1 MVCVDWAYD
10 MDERP
15 LDRLLELTWQLTE
28 ETDLEAALQHVA
40 DRALGL
46 LPADHT
52 AILLLDDTGEQL
64 VSRARAGRGET
75 DEVALD
81 IAKGLAGWVRD
92 TGRSARIGDVKQ
104 DARYGD
110 HDPGFPVRSLL
121 AVPMLVGGS
130 VAGVLAASSG
140 QEAIFTRRDEG
151 MLRLLANSA
160 TPNVD
165 RARQWRLGLAGQLE
179 HELSSPLRLRLAAE
193 LIDLGEV
200 GLTLDDAV
208 LRTGRYRQDVEA
220 CLAPMVRNGIV
231 EFDGSRYRVST
242 SMPPEVQK
250 RLTAF
255 VDEHADEVRRERHV
269 RHHLLGG
276 MIGVDPKM
284 QVVFELVRQVAR
296 IDVPVLIGGETG
308 TGKELVARAIHD
320 ISPRRKA
327 FFGAVNCATLT
338 ETLFESQVFGHVRGA
353 FTGAISDYVGLV
365 ERCDSGT
372 LFLDEVADLSL
383 QNQVK
388 LLRFLQE
395 GTFTRLGDPT
405 QRSSDYRLISATNRD
420 LEAMVAAGTFREDLY
435 YRLAVFPIRVPSLRE
450 RKGDLKYLAEAI
462 MEMHVQRFR
471 RAGGASPSITSEA
484 LAQLEKYN
492 WPGNVRELENVMM
505 RAMVMAGGGVVG
517 TEHLPEVELLSDV
530 PPESGVPPDDTGE
543 FQSLATLEDVQ
554 REHIN
559 RVLREQRG
567 NIKATAQLL
576 GISRTTLYK
585 KIRDMGIDAPV

>member
-1 MVCVDWAYD
+1 

-15 LDRLLELTWQLTE
+15 LDRLLELTWELTE

-40 DRALGL
+40 DGALEL

-52 AILLLDDTGEQL
+52 AILLLDDTGEKL
-64 VSRARAGRGET
+64 VSRARAGRGAT

-81 IAKGLAGWVRD
+81 FGKGLAEWVRD
-92 TGRSARIGDVKQ
+92 TGRSARIEDVRQ
-104 DARYGD
+104 DDRYGD
-110 HDPGFPVRSLL
+110 HDPGFPVCSLV
-121 AVPMLVGGS
+121 AVPMLVGGA

-140 QEAIFTRRDEG
+140 KEGVFTRRDEG
-151 MLRLLANSA
+151 LLRLLANSA

-165 RARQWRLGLAGQLE
+165 RARQWRIGLGGQLE

-200 GLTLDDAV
+200 GLTLDDAI

-231 EFDGSRYRVST
+231 EFDGSRYRMST
-242 SMPPEVQK
+242 TMPPDVYK
-250 RLTAF
+250 RLIAF

-308 TGKELVARAIHD
+308 TGKELVARAVHD

-353 FTGAISDYVGLV
+353 FTGAVSDYVGLV
-365 ERCDSGT
+365 ERCDGGT
-372 LFLDEVADLSL
+372 LFLDEVGDLSL

-395 GTFTRLGDPT
+395 GTFTRLGDPM

-471 RAGGASPSITSEA
+471 RAGGASPSITAEA

-530 PPESGVPPDDTGE
+530 PPESGIPPDDTGE
-543 FQSLATLEDVQ
+543 FTSLSTLEDIQ
-554 REHIN
+554 RDHIN

-567 NIKATAQLL
+567 NIKATAQIL